1 MAEINNTLLTTL
13 IKGLKYKSKTDEYTF
28 NHKTYK
34 LREVK
39 ASEEKDTEHYYF
51 VNIVE
56 PTDLKLVKVVKGI
69 PSYDGFNN
77 VTVGKQLRK
86 LEYQREYYKKVLKK
100 KRQQQAKENAVEKV
114 VKVKKEKQEKPKK
127 TYKPIKCAC
136 CGKEFTPTQ
145 SKQKYCCHK
154 CQLKYNS
161 KKQAEKKKEENKIE
175 KVCPICNK
183 TFEGTPRQTYC
194 SKKCYKVSQQ
204 DGRRQRYEREKAQ
217 KQNSGKKTIV
227 VKKKNV
233 K

>member
-100 KRQQQAKENAVEKV
+100 KRQQQAKEKVVKEKV
-114 VKVKKEKQEKPKK
+114 VKVKEDKPKK
-127 TYKPIKCAC
+127 TYEPIKCAY

-145 SKQKYCCHK
+145 SKQKYCSAE
-154 CQLKYNS
+154 CQRKYNS
-161 KKQAEKKKEENKIE
+161 KKQAQADVEKRHSEKTCAICGKKF
-175 KVCPICNK
+175 V
-183 TFEGTPRQTYC
+183 GTPREKYC
-194 SKKCYKVSQQ
+194 SDECYKVSQQ
-204 DGRRQRYEREKAQ
+204 DNRRQRYEREKAQ